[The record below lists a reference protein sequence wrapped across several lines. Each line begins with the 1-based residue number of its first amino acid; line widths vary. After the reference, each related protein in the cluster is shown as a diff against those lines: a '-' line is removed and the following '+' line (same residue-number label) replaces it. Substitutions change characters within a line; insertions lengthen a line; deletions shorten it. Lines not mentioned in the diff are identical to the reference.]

1 MIERSDLINHNER
14 GRNDKDIPHVVV
26 PLLGQ
31 FKGETGDRS
40 HLLLLVNE
48 TNSGIKIRKW
58 VDRVAV
64 MLARE
69 GHTGAGPAMCER
81 NGDPLASNDVDDFF
95 KSQVE
100 RVQVEHPEL
109 IEDSVDVQEDFGIFR
124 SL

>member
-1 MIERSDLINHNER
+1 M
-14 GRNDKDIPHVVV
+14 
-26 PLLGQ
+26 
-31 FKGETGDRS
+31 
-40 HLLLLVNE
+40 LVKE
-48 TNSGIKIRKW
+48 TNSGIKIRKR
-58 VDRVAV
+58 VDRVAI

-69 GHTGAGPAMCER
+69 GHTGADPAMCEH
-81 NGDPLASNDVDDFF
+81 NGDPLASSDVDDFF